1 MPQYLARKGNTY
13 YFRQAVPAE
22 LRHIIGKREVKKT
35 LGSDFDAAK
44 RACKQKAVEVDC
56 LIADA
61 RAALDSMDLPFDSRA
76 NIQRTK
82 RIRLATLSADVERK
96 FSNQL
101 RESLLDTDRRRRID
115 GFTAEDFAAYERE
128 VRDLLDVL
136 RRQLAMGRVEPMIE
150 STAAHL
156 HGLGYD
162 AEFSEA
168 EWRRLAFV
176 ATEAT
181 LQAYEGVL
189 ARQAGAVVTTGGQEV
204 LANQFVVQAVGRPMV
219 ALGVPTIEWRHLYDV
234 WAAEVVRPQRTRDS
248 YLAALNLFRE
258 LRPQVTPTTAT
269 REDALAFRDHLLVTV
284 GLHANTV
291 ANKIGFIGTIVNAGR
306 NSTRYAKH
314 LSSNPFENIKIKK
327 EIRGIMNSQRL
338 PFSDADLLRIF
349 SSDVYTKGDRP
360 LGGGGEAAAWVPA
373 IAYLSGANLEEIA
386 VLRAEQFDVDAQGN
400 PYFQIGDSKNSNRA
414 NRQVPIHPALVEAGF
429 LDFVRSRH
437 GRLFP
442 KVTSQR
448 EEQSAAFSK
457 WFGRHLDSLRI
468 TEKSK
473 VFHSF
478 RHLFKDL
485 CRNAG
490 LDDSA
495 IDQICGHEPGTV
507 GGKYGAGR
515 RIDVLAGLLSQVVPP
530 VPLPRIYQ
538 AG

>member
-35 LGSDFDAAK
+35 LGKDFDAAK

-82 RIRLATLSADVERK
+82 RMGLATLTTDLERK
-96 FSNQL
+96 FSSHL
-101 RESLLDTDRRRRID
+101 RESLLDTDRRRRMD
-115 GFTAEDFAAYERE
+115 GFTADAFADYERE
-128 VRDLLDVL
+128 VRDLLQVL
-136 RRQLAMGRVEPMIE
+136 RRQLAMGKVEPMIE

-156 HGLGYD
+156 HALGYD

-189 ARQAGAVVTTGGQEV
+189 ARQSGAVVTTGGQEV

-219 ALGVPTIEWRHLYDV
+219 APGVPTIEWRHLYDV
-234 WAAEVVRPQRTRDS
+234 WAAEVVRPQRTKNS
-248 YLAALNLFRE
+248 YLAAMNLFRE
-258 LRPQVTPTTAT
+258 LRPQVTPMTAT
-269 REDALAFRDHLLVTV
+269 REDALAFRDHLLGA
-284 GLHANTV
+284 GLHASTV
-291 ANKIGFIGTIVNAGR
+291 ANKIGFLGTIMNAGR

-314 LSSNPFENIKIKK
+314 LGSNPFENIKIKK
-327 EIRGIMNSQRL
+327 EIRGIKNSKRL
-338 PFSDADLLRIF
+338 PFSDADLLCIF
-349 SSDVYTKGDRP
+349 SSDIYAKGDRP
-360 LGGGGEAAAWVPA
+360 KGGGGEAAAWIPA

-386 VLRAEQFDVDAQGN
+386 VLRAEQFHVDAQGN

-414 NRQVPIHPALVEAGF
+414 NRQVPIHPALVDAGF
-429 LDFVRSRH
+429 LDYVRSRN

-448 EEQSAAFSK
+448 EEQSASFSK

-507 GGKYGAGR
+507 GGKYGDGR
-515 RIDVLAGLLSQVVPP
+515 RIDVLAGLLAQVVPP
-530 VPLPRIYQ
+530 VPLPRIHRV
-538 AG
+538 G